1 MNNMNT
7 NCTSFNGVTM
17 LYAQRGQFNI
27 HVDDVVEYSRHI
39 TQQQQTPTTTTSTH
53 PSNNRH

>member
-1 MNNMNT
+1 
-7 NCTSFNGVTM
+7 M

-53 PSNNRH
+53 PSNSRH